1 MRLTADNHTKWFCPA
16 KSCSFTITTLPT
28 PYAPTH
34 RCTPITST
42 TTTLKPAD
50 TKENK

>member
-1 MRLTADNHTKWFCPA
+1 MTGNHTDWFCPA
-16 KSCSFTITTLPT
+16 KACGFTILTLPT

-34 RCTPITST
+34 RCTPITKT

-50 TKENK
+50 TERKR